1 MPGANPSPFALVLD
15 TSVAVRWYVPE
26 PGSSAA
32 LALLAEPHAWLAPRL
47 LLTEFG
53 AALFRKVGRGEL
65 TPAEAT
71 DAVES
76 LLRYAKRGTIRLAPD
91 EALIT
96 QAFRL
101 ALLLH
106 HKLPDCL
113 YLALAEEEGAG
124 LATADDR
131 LGRLAASRGIPVRLL
146 PSAD

>member
-1 MPGANPSPFALVLD
+1 MPGASSSPFPLVLD

-26 PGSSAA
+26 PGSRAA
-32 LALLAEPHAWLAPRL
+32 LAVLAEPHTSLAPRL
-47 LLTEFG
+47 LLTEFS

-65 TPAEAT
+65 TAGEAT

-76 LLRYAKRGTIRLAPD
+76 LLRYAKRGTIRLALD
-91 EALIT
+91 EGLAA

-101 ALLLH
+101 SLLLQ
-106 HKLPDCL
+106 HKPPDCL
-113 YLALAEEEGAG
+113 YLALAEAEGAG